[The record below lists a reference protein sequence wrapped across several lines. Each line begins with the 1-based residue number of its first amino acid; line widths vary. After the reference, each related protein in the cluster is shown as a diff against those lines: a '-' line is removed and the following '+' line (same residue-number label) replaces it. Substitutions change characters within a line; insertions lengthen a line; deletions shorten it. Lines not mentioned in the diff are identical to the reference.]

1 MNNNFNHTER
11 ESNYN
16 LIANESPIPFNVLSY
31 KQESVELYYIGN
43 MRNIQLSSD
52 IEWCPVIS
60 GVILRTT
67 YECLKN
73 RGCTLYINYFKRD

>member
-52 IEWCPVIS
+52 IE
-60 GVILRTT
+60 
-67 YECLKN
+67 
-73 RGCTLYINYFKRD
+73 